1 MKDKTNLKI
10 AIPTVNGQL
19 CQHFGHCET
28 FALLE
33 VDQEN
38 REILNSQGL
47 TPPAHE
53 PGVLPEWLH
62 SQGADVIIAGGMGQ
76 MAQQMFARNG
86 IKVVVGASENTPETI
101 VAAYL
106 EGTLNTGINAC
117 DH

>member
-19 CQHFGHCET
+19 CQHFGHCEKI
-28 FALLE
+28 ALLE
-33 VDQEN
+33 VDQEDN
-38 REILNSQGL
+38 KILNLQGL

-62 SQGADVIIAGGMGQ
+62 NQGADVIIAGGMGQ
-76 MAQQMFARNG
+76 KAQQMFARNG
-86 IKVVVGASENTPETI
+86 IKVVVGASESPPETI

-106 EGTLNTGINAC
+106 EGKLMTGKNVC

>member
-19 CQHFGHCET
+19 CQHFGHCEK

-62 SQGADVIIAGGMGQ
+62 NQGAHVIIAGGMGQ

-86 IKVVVGASENTPETI
+86 IKVVVGASERPLEAI

-106 EGTLNTGINAC
+106 EGTLKTGNNAC